1 MLRMLF
7 RIVLSLSAIMIV
19 WLFGLAFYNSKTG
32 LGLRAALSQPS
43 GTFLY
48 AVSLYQDEKIADA
61 IVAIDPV
68 LSSAYPPALTLIC
81 EIINDHEPIAATA
94 EECVRTL
101 ENSPHQRRV
110 SLTEVAVWAQEWVT
124 ADWLIKQRLANEDP
138 TANFDLARLMLAAAP
153 GELDAARLMQA
164 IASSNKAQDPR
175 GQYAHAVSMLN
186 ISANGALNPVL
197 VEMLT
202 RRPKMTASDAYFE
215 LAKLIQTGA
224 VSSDLQYVD
233 VLLRADR
240 LGNPNAARY
249 LAQFYLSNS
258 DQDPTRSE
266 RRRWLMKA
274 AATGDPVAQFNM
286 ALLIID
292 NPVDDSELTAAIE
305 YLNKSASVGF
315 VPSMN
320 LLGTILWQNPAL
332 LSRDETNVRQL
343 AIELLEAAAEK
354 GDVNALFNLGSI
366 NLSQNMIAKALPYFR
381 QAATLGSEQ
390 AKAVLDQLGDES
402 D

>member
-1 MLRMLF
+1 MLKR
-7 RIVLSLSAIMIV
+7 
-19 WLFGLAFYNSKTG
+19 
-32 LGLRAALSQPS
+32 
-43 GTFLY
+43 
-48 AVSLYQDEKIADA
+48 QD
-61 IVAIDPV
+61 
-68 LSSAYPPALTLIC
+68 
-81 EIINDHEPIAATA
+81 
-94 EECVRTL
+94 
-101 ENSPHQRRV
+101 
-110 SLTEVAVWAQEWVT
+110 
-124 ADWLIKQRLANEDP
+124 
-138 TANFDLARLMLAAAP
+138 
-153 GELDAARLMQA
+153 G
-164 IASSNKAQDPR
+164 
-175 GQYAHAVSMLN
+175 
-186 ISANGALNPVL
+186 
-197 VEMLT
+197 
-202 RRPKMTASDAYFE
+202 
-215 LAKLIQTGA
+215 
-224 VSSDLQYVD
+224 
-233 VLLRADR
+233 
-240 LGNPNAARY
+240 Y

-390 AKAVLDQLGDES
+390 AKAVLDQLVFRV
-402 D
+402 